1 MFVNAL
7 PFFSTIG
14 LNSSFALKLAQK
26 LLTSSGNYGIIHGHQ
41 TMEAHSQL
49 NREQLLQ
56 FCRGQKE
63 HRGQERDRGAWNVV
77 CACAARRARARACVE
92 MNTQARD
99 STRWMPRRCRPMK
112 DAETGET

>member
-14 LNSSFALKLAQK
+14 LNSFFALKLAQK
-26 LLTSSGNYGIIHGHQ
+26 PLTSSGNYGIIHGHQ
-41 TMEAHSQL
+41 TMEAHSQP

-63 HRGQERDRGAWNVV
+63 KQRTRERQRSLQRRVCLCRQKSVPRNTHTNKRERVRGG
-77 CACAARRARARACVE
+77 C
-92 MNTQARD
+92 
-99 STRWMPRRCRPMK
+99 P
-112 DAETGET
+112 G